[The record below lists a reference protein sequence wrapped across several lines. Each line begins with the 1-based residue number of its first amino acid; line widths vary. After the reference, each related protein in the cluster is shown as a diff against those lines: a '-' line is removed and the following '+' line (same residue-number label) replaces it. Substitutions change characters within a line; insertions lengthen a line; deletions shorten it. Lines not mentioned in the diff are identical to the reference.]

1 MNKLVLAAFAV
12 TTIAATVVVPALAQS
27 NCRVRCGYNTNV
39 DNCGDQLGYMKRVY
53 PAQVQGVDDSYRVWV
68 TEFCQGSE
76 LLSSNGNA
84 AYLRP
89 TIANNDVLV
98 AVLDSKG
105 FFPEDVIA
113 VRMMGD
119 DTINLYVHTGSSST
133 KSLASG
139 GGEGPVAAALK

>member
-1 MNKLVLAAFAV
+1 MNKFALAALAV

-27 NCRVRCGYNTNV
+27 NCRVRCGYNTSV

-89 TIANNDVLV
+89 TIAQNDVLV

-119 DTINLYVHTGSSST
+119 DTINLYVHTGSHST
-133 KSLASG
+133 ASLASG
-139 GGEGPVAAALK
+139 GGHGPVAVAK

>member
-1 MNKLVLAAFAV
+1 MNKFALAALAV
-12 TTIAATVVVPALAQS
+12 TTIAATVVVPAFAQS
-27 NCRVRCGYNTNV
+27 NCRIRCGYDSNV

-53 PAQVQGVDDSYRVWV
+53 PEQVQGVDDSYRVWV

-89 TIANNDVLV
+89 TIAQNDVLV
-98 AVLDSKG
+98 SVLSDKG

-119 DTINLYVHTGSSST
+119 DTINLYVHTGSPST
-133 KSLASG
+133 ASLMSG
-139 GGEGPVAAALK
+139 GGGGGVFALK